1 MALPIAVEIASS
13 APVDADLSRVLIDS
27 CSSAAG
33 EGGCVLA
40 ADLPG
45 EGRARVIVSFS
56 GGDAR
61 VRVEVLAPTA
71 GGAGTS
77 REVSFR
83 DDDPPLERFR
93 AAGLIAAG
101 LVTDLASGETSSG
114 PAPDSPRA
122 ALVPARTPP
131 QRRVVLG
138 FGGQSEWNGGRP
150 WVGAALGA
158 DVALAGP
165 GFLSVSGSYA
175 QTWERDAN
183 GIAGQRTAL
192 GLGAGLVAPLVA
204 DRLEVRVRLALD
216 IQELRAS
223 IRQPV
228 TLREDDAGRTSSG
241 VGAGVDLALPITA
254 GLGVFCGG
262 RVDWWGGETTVRV
275 QGTPEEILG
284 AWAVSVA
291 LGLNVRV
298 E

>member
-1 MALPIAVEIASS
+1 
-13 APVDADLSRVLIDS
+13 
-27 CSSAAG
+27 
-33 EGGCVLA
+33 
-40 ADLPG
+40 
-45 EGRARVIVSFS
+45 VIVSFS
-56 GGDAR
+56 GGDAH
-61 VRVEVLAPTA
+61 VRVEVLAPTLTT

-83 DDDPPLERFR
+83 DDDPYLERFR

-101 LVTDLASGETSSG
+101 LVADLASGEPSSG
-114 PAPDSPRA
+114 PAPDSPP
-122 ALVPARTPP
+122 PAPMPGRGAP

-138 FGGQSEWNGGRP
+138 LGGQSEWNGGRP
-150 WVGAALGA
+150 WVGTALGA

-175 QTWERDAN
+175 QTWARDAN

-204 DRLEVRVRLALD
+204 DRLEVRVRIALD
-216 IQELRAS
+216 VQELRAS

-228 TLREDDAGRTSSG
+228 TMREDDAGRTSSG

-254 GLGVFCGG
+254 GLGAFCGG

-275 QGTPEEILG
+275 QGAPEETFG
-284 AWAVSVA
+284 AWAFSVA